1 VFARDVRIGDARL
14 VTQPYIAV
22 VGSGLA
28 ARETDALAEEVG
40 ALLARGGAVVVCG
53 GLDGV
58 MEAVCRGAKNAG
70 GTTVGLLPSSDR
82 RDANEFVDVAI
93 PTGMGEM
100 RNALVVRSAD
110 AVIAIGGGWGTL
122 SEIAFAMKLGKRV
135 VGLRTWNLAE
145 ALPPAAA
152 GDGFAAVITVSSPD
166 EAVRA
171 ALHAV

>member
-1 VFARDVRIGDARL
+1 
-14 VTQPYIAV
+14 
-22 VGSGLA
+22 
-28 ARETDALAEEVG
+28 
-40 ALLARGGAVVVCG
+40 
-53 GLDGV
+53 
-58 MEAVCRGAKNAG
+58 
-70 GTTVGLLPSSDR
+70 
-82 RDANEFVDVAI
+82 
-93 PTGMGEM
+93 
-100 RNALVVRSAD
+100 
-110 AVIAIGGGWGTL
+110 VIAIGGGWGTL